1 MVSIES
7 AKLSINTKKMIYA
20 DLFTTLEA
28 VRHPEHLRAVAGRTP
43 CGRSRLTNLLSLCLP
58 ILLWSA
64 GARAEGPVNYDQ
76 QADALLAQMTLEEKI
91 GQMTQV
97 DSQAIKDMADIQRYF
112 LGSVLSG
119 GGSDPSPDNSAGSWL
134 KLSSE
139 VQSWALKTRLKIPL
153 IYGIDAVHGHNNVDG
168 AVIFPHNIG
177 MGATRNP
184 ALVGRA
190 ARVTAEEVAGTGIR
204 WGFAPCVAIARNER
218 WGRTYESFGE
228 SPELVSE
235 LGAAEVSGL
244 QGGQPGNN
252 STSVLACAKH
262 FLADGGTQNG
272 VDRGNTV
279 CDEATLRKIYLPPY
293 IAAIKAGVGSIMV
306 SYSSWNG
313 RKMHGNQY
321 LLTEVLKSEL
331 GFKGFLVSDWAAIDE
346 MSNDYR
352 RDIETSINAG
362 LDMIM
367 IPNGPGQYNSYVQF
381 ITLLGELVRE
391 GRVPQARIDDA
402 VRRILRVKFQMG
414 LFNDPHTDKAL
425 TAAIGSSEHRQVA
438 RECVEQSLVL
448 LKNVNQTLPL
458 SKSLKRLHVAGA
470 AADDL
475 GIQCGGWTIGWQG
488 SAGQTIHGGTTIL
501 AAIRQVVAPNC
512 KITYSADGANA
523 EGADAVVVVVG
534 EEPYA
539 EMKGDRRDLRL
550 SAKDAAV
557 IAKAKAAGAPVITV
571 LLSGRPLILESALD
585 ESDALL
591 AAWLPGSEGEGVADV
606 LFGDYKPTG
615 KLPRIWPR
623 SMDQAGGE
631 VTADTPA
638 LFPYGFGLTY
648 TRVTMLNAPP
658 AVRGE

>member
-1 MVSIES
+1 
-7 AKLSINTKKMIYA
+7 MIYA
-20 DLFTTLEA
+20 DFFTALEA
-28 VRHPEHLRAVAGRTP
+28 ARHPKLLRAAAGRTHLA
-43 CGRSRLTNLLSLCLP
+43 SLLSLCMP

-64 GARAEGPVNYDQ
+64 GARAQESKNYDQ
-76 QADALLAQMTLEEKI
+76 QAEALLAQMTLEEKI

-97 DSQAIKDMADIQRYF
+97 DSQAIKDMADIQKYF

-119 GGSDPSPDNSAGSWL
+119 GGSDPSPDNSADSWL

-184 ALVGRA
+184 ALVERA

-244 QGGQPGNN
+244 QGGQPGG

-262 FLADGGTQNG
+262 FLADGGTQDG

-293 IAAIKAGVGSIMV
+293 MAAIKAGVGSIMV

-313 RKMHGNQY
+313 RKMHGNKY
-321 LLTEVLKSEL
+321 LLTEVLKGEL

-367 IPNGPGQYNSYVQF
+367 IPNGPGQHNSYVDF
-381 ITLLGELVRE
+381 ITMLGGLVKE

-414 LFNDPHTDKAL
+414 LFNDPQTDKAL

-448 LKNVNQTLPL
+448 LKNANQTLPL

-470 AADDL
+470 GADDL

-501 AAIRQVVAPNC
+501 AAIRQTVAPGC

-523 EGADAVVVVVG
+523 EGADAVIVVVG

-539 EMKGDRRDLRL
+539 EMKGDRRDLHL
-550 SAKDAAV
+550 SAKDAAI

-571 LLSGRPLILESALD
+571 LLSGRPLILGSTLD

-615 KLPRIWPR
+615 KLPRIWP
-623 SMDQAGGE
+623 SGMDQVGGE
-631 VTADTPA
+631 VTADAGP

-648 TRVTMLNAPP
+648 TRVTMLNTSP

>member
-1 MVSIES
+1 
-7 AKLSINTKKMIYA
+7 
-20 DLFTTLEA
+20 
-28 VRHPEHLRAVAGRTP
+28 
-43 CGRSRLTNLLSLCLP
+43 
-58 ILLWSA
+58 
-64 GARAEGPVNYDQ
+64 
-76 QADALLAQMTLEEKI
+76 
-91 GQMTQV
+91 
-97 DSQAIKDMADIQRYF
+97 MADIQRYF

-184 ALVGRA
+184 ALVERA

-244 QGGQPGNN
+244 QGGQPGD

-321 LLTEVLKSEL
+321 LLTEVLKGEL

-346 MSNDYR
+346 MSDDYR

-367 IPNGPGQYNSYVQF
+367 IPNGPGQHNSYVQF
-381 ITLLGELVRE
+381 ITLLGELVKE

-414 LFNDPHTDKAL
+414 LFNDPQTDKAL

-470 AADDL
+470 GADDL

-488 SAGQTIHGGTTIL
+488 SAGQTIRGGTTIL
-501 AAIRQVVAPNC
+501 AAIRQAVAPGC

-557 IAKAKAAGAPVITV
+557 VTKAKAAGAPIITV

-615 KLPRIWPR
+615 KLPRTWPR
-623 SMDQAGGE
+623 SMDQVGSE
-631 VTADTPA
+631 ITADTRP

-648 TRVTMLNAPP
+648 TRVTMLNASP